1 MLNMASRAME
11 RNFAATYRKL
21 VAIHKTSPEQ
31 LCHRSPSGCRRN
43 ICQTRSLKT
52 VCKNNNLL
60 YSPSH
65 HNLILSSRLLYVDS
79 TKGMSLQNESN

>member
-1 MLNMASRAME
+1 MASRAIE

-43 ICQTRSLKT
+43 ICQIRSLKT
-52 VCKNNNLL
+52 VCKNNNLPNATS
-60 YSPSH
+60 Y
-65 HNLILSSRLLYVDS
+65 HNLILSSRLLFVNS
-79 TKGMSLQNESN
+79 TKGMLL